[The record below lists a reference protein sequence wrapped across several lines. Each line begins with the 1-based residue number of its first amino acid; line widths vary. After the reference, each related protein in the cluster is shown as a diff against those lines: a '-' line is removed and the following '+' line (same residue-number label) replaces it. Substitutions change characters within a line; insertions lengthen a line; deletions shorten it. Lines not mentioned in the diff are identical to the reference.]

1 RPNPAKVSL
10 EDLSSNFAARLNHP
24 QVTPASFNSDQL
36 AFNARM
42 DRDFKCSPLADTSPR
57 QSYTRD
63 ITIAEIEA
71 MKRHIKAHGIDTSM
85 GVDGFSY
92 KDCMVIPNEKLLEFF
107 LYCLN
112 YRLIA
117 LECCM
122 LKMLTLIIDRRIRE
136 GAEDLGLVPLTQ
148 NGFQD
153 HLRTNDNVFVLLCL
167 IDKADSLGKPLYVA
181 YLDLENAFPGTDRS
195 TLWVKLATMGISGPM
210 IE

>member
-1 RPNPAKVSL
+1 MSADF
-10 EDLSSNFAARLNHP
+10 EARLNHP
-24 QVTPASFNSDQL
+24 QITPRSFNTDQL

-42 DRDFKCSPLADTSPR
+42 DRELIHPPPDTSPK

-63 ITIAEIEA
+63 ITIEEIEA
-71 MKRHIKAHGIDTSM
+71 MKRHIKAHGIDTAI

-92 KDCMVIPNEKLLEFF
+92 KDCVAIPNEKLLAFF
-107 LYCLN
+107 F

-136 GAEDLGLVPLTQ
+136 GAEALGVVPVTQ

-153 HLRTNDNVFVLLCL
+153 NLRTNDNVFVLQCL
-167 IDKADSLGKPLYVA
+167 IDKAESLGKPLYVA
-181 YLDLENAFPGTDRS
+181 YLDLKNAFPGTDRS
-195 TLWVKLATMGISGPM
+195 TLWVQLAAMGISGPM